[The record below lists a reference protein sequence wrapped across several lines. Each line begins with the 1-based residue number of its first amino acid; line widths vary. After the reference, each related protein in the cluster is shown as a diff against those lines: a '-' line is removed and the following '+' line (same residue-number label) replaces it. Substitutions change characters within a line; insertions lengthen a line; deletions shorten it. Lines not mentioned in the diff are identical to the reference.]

1 MTSAISPATAERSP
15 EEGSGTTPRDKRRL
29 ALTVVAA
36 AIPASLYVLFVVH
49 YARNGIYWD
58 EWDSY
63 VPVVDNALHHHV
75 SFSLLWQQNN
85 ENRILTPLLLVMVVG
100 GLSHLN
106 DLALIYL
113 GAAFFVACFF
123 LLLMIYPRYSGKAIT
138 PVQTLLLG
146 VLWFSIVDTQT
157 ALYAFQLNWYLVLL
171 GLMVLLFLLAR
182 TPVSPPVLCLAMLVC
197 VFASFSSLQGLFLW
211 PVGLICLLWRV
222 RTRRKLMWSL
232 SLWMAAA
239 LVTTFVYF
247 SGYKFGASQTGGGSV
262 SYAEHHLSTT
272 MRYFLVIIGNVY
284 PTSSPQQGF
293 HELVGLL
300 ILLGALFVIVLSIAT
315 WRHSTSLPLPLAL
328 VVFGLLFDLSVA
340 VGRASIAAFAGVPN
354 RYSMPNLL
362 ILIALSVTAFVQPW
376 SAPGHR
382 SNRQALDARF
392 LVTLAV
398 CVAVAGQA
406 ILATQSGIQSAG
418 AWRARIEAG
427 DAVVVNLNTIPEPRR
442 TIEFD
447 YLVFPSL
454 ARASQSHWI
463 QMIETDK
470 LGELNPG
477 TAAQYERHHSGT
489 MRSP

>member
-1 MTSAISPATAERSP
+1 MTSTISPATAERSP
-15 EEGSGTTPRDKRRL
+15 VEGSGTTPRDKRRL

-36 AIPASLYVLFVVH
+36 AIPASLYVLFVLH

-63 VPVVDNALHHHV
+63 VPIVDNALHHHV
-75 SFSLLWQQNN
+75 SFSQLWHQNN
-85 ENRILTPLLLVMVVG
+85 ENRMLAPFLLVMVVG

-106 DLALIYL
+106 DLAVIYL
-113 GAAFFVACFF
+113 AAAFFVVGFF
-123 LLLMIYPRYSGKAIT
+123 LLLMICPRYSGKAIT

-146 VLWFSIVDTQT
+146 VLWFSIVDTQI
-157 ALYAFQLNWYLVLL
+157 LYAFQLAWYLVLL
-171 GLMVLLFLLAR
+171 CLMVLLFLLAR
-182 TPVSPPVLCLAMLVC
+182 TPVSPPVLGLALLVC

-222 RTRRKLMWSL
+222 RTRKKLTWSL
-232 SLWMAAA
+232 SLWMAAT
-239 LVTTFVYF
+239 LVTTFIYF
-247 SGYKFGASQTGGGSV
+247 LGYKFGPSQTGGGSV

-272 MRYFLVIIGNVY
+272 MRFFLVIIGNVY

-315 WRHSTSLPLPLAL
+315 WRNSTSLPLPLAL

-340 VGRASIAAFAGVPN
+340 IGRVSIADFAGVPN

-362 ILIALSVTAFVQPW
+362 ILIALSVTAFVRPW
-376 SAPGHR
+376 SASAHR
-382 SNRQALDARF
+382 SNRQALQARF

-398 CVAVAGQA
+398 SVAVAGQA
-406 ILATQSGIQSAG
+406 ILSTQSGIQSAG

-442 TIEFD
+442 TFEFD

-454 ARASQSHWI
+454 AKASQSHWI

-470 LGELNPG
+470 LGELIPG
-477 TAAQYERHHSGT
+477 TAAQYEHHHSGT
-489 MRSP
+489 MRLP